1 MTENSRVQLDF
12 NVPYSRNSHLV
23 AIFLDE
29 GGLPD
34 NVREILG
41 SHEARLE
48 VAVQDVE
55 PLMLLPPEVITEINR
70 HFSQEYSYAV
80 LLQFLPEDVII

>member
-1 MTENSRVQLDF
+1 MAV
-12 NVPYSRNSHLV
+12 
-23 AIFLDE
+23 FLDE
-29 GGLPD
+29 GGLAD

-55 PLMLLPPEVITEINR
+55 PVMLLPPEVVTEINC
-70 HFSQEYSYAV
+70 HFGSVFVSPKYSYAV
-80 LLQFLPEDVII
+80 LLLFLPEDVII